1 KVCGPR
7 ILHENKK
14 REAIAYSYSFTA
26 ISEVACEFNERR
38 RGPSHLY
45 LKAAPPAPRIFEP
58 QCKTSF
64 ATQSGVKQTS
74 AGRRPMSPFDPQPH
88 PLEWRQLQ
96 HLWCIHWRR

>member
-45 LKAAPPAPRIFEP
+45 LKAAPPARRIFEP

-64 ATQSGVKQTS
+64 ATQSMANRTS
-74 AGRRPMSPFDPQPH
+74 PRISSLDPRER
-88 PLEWRQLQ
+88 LLMVTLGRQLARNH
-96 HLWCIHWRR
+96 HLVF